1 MKLGGNR
8 FYNQDGVIIRGK
20 AETKDVNS
28 FTNEKVKK
36 DVFVQAYWN
45 PNGINASGGK
55 GNVAY
60 GIVIPVQGGSF
71 VMRPLGTKEDKTGF
85 NSAKKYLTN
94 AEFVKLAKAS
104 NEYFQDPNNRQAGKF
119 NPNVDFAQYGDDSLF
134 EGLIPTTESNIRK
147 VNKTQK

>member
-1 MKLGGNR
+1 MLFR
-8 FYNQDGVIIRGK
+8 
-20 AETKDVNS
+20 S
-28 FTNEKVKK
+28 
-36 DVFVQAYWN
+36 
-45 PNGINASGGK
+45 
-55 GNVAY
+55 
-60 GIVIPVQGGSF
+60 
-71 VMRPLGTKEDKTGF
+71 
-85 NSAKKYLTN
+85 KYLTN

>member
-1 MKLGGNR
+1 M
-8 FYNQDGVIIRGK
+8 
-20 AETKDVNS
+20 
-28 FTNEKVKK
+28 
-36 DVFVQAYWN
+36 
-45 PNGINASGGK
+45 
-55 GNVAY
+55 AY

-94 AEFVKLAKAS
+94 AEVEKFAKAS
-104 NEYFQDPNNRQAGKF
+104 NKYFQDPNNRKAGEF